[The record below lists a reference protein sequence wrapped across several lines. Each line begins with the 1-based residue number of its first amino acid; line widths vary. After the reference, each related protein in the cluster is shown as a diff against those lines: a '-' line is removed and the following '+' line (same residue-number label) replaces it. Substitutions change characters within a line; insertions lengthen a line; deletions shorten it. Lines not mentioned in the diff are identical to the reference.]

1 MSAKVFIDGQ
11 EGTTGLA
18 IHQHLTQRVD
28 LEILEIESEL
38 RKDDVRRGDLFQEA
52 DLGILCL
59 PDDAAKQAPEIAGNT
74 RLLDAS
80 TAHRV
85 SPDWVYGLPELA
97 NDQRKKIANAQY
109 VTNPGCYPTGFLLL
123 VRPLVDAGFLSENL
137 LVKVNA
143 VSGYSGGGKKLIA
156 EYEPDVGSKFDTRSY
171 GLDLNHKHLPEMQHY
186 GRLKHTPL
194 FMPSVGPFRQGML
207 VQIPLGLTELP
218 QVESG
223 IEIVSLYKQRYEHE
237 QYINVHEFND
247 QSVLDSKFLN
257 ATELNGT
264 NFVDLLVF
272 GNDLQVILIARLDNL
287 GKGASIAAVQ
297 NMNLMLGLDE
307 STGIPTRK
315 QA

>member
-1 MSAKVFIDGQ
+1 MTAKVFIDGQ

-18 IHQHLTQRVD
+18 IHQHLTKRHD
-28 LEILEIESEL
+28 LEVLEIEPEL
-38 RKDDVRRGDLFQEA
+38 RKDDARREELFQKA

-59 PDDAAKQAPEIAGNT
+59 PDDAAKQAPEIAGST

-85 SPDWVYGLPELA
+85 SPNWVYGLPELA
-97 NDQRKKIANAQY
+97 SDQRQKIANAQY
-109 VTNPGCYPTGFLLL
+109 VANPGCYPTGFILL

-156 EYEPDVGSKFDTRSY
+156 EYEPDIGTKFDTRSY

-186 GRLKHTPL
+186 GRLKHMPL
-194 FMPSVGPFRQGML
+194 FAPSVGPFRQGML

-237 QYINVHEFND
+237 QFINVHEFND

-272 GNDLQVILIARLDNL
+272 GNDEQVVLIARLDNL

-297 NMNLMLGLDE
+297 NMNLMLGLEE
-307 STGIPTRK
+307 STGIPTRN
-315 QA
+315 QV

>member
-1 MSAKVFIDGQ
+1 MTAKVFIDGQ

-18 IHQHLTQRVD
+18 IHQHLMQRDD
-28 LEILEIESEL
+28 LEILAIESEF
-38 RKDDVRRGDLFQEA
+38 RKDDERRGELFQESN
-52 DLGILCL
+52 LGILCL
-59 PDDAAKQAPEIAGNT
+59 PDDAAKQAPEIAGST

-97 NDQRKKIANAQY
+97 SDQRKKIANAQY
-109 VTNPGCYPTGFLLL
+109 VSNPGCYPTGFLLL

-171 GLDLNHKHLPEMQHY
+171 GLDLKHKHLPEMQHY

-194 FMPSVGPFRQGML
+194 FTPSVGPFRQGML

-247 QSVLDSKFLN
+247 QSVLESNFLN

-264 NFVDLLVF
+264 NSVDLFVF
-272 GNDLQVILIARLDNL
+272 GNDMQVILIARLDNL

>member
-18 IHQHLTQRVD
+18 IHQHLTQRDD

-38 RKDDVRRGDLFQEA
+38 RKDDVRRGELFQEA

-85 SPDWVYGLPELA
+85 SADWVYGLPELA
-97 NDQRKKIANAQY
+97 SDQRKKIANAQY
-109 VTNPGCYPTGFLLL
+109 VANPGCYPTGFLLL
-123 VRPLVDAGFLSENL
+123 VRPLVDAGFLSEHL

-171 GLDLNHKHLPEMQHY
+171 GLDLNHKHLPEMKHY
-186 GRLKHTPL
+186 GRLKYTPL
-194 FMPSVGPFRQGML
+194 FTPSVGPFRQGML
-207 VQIPLGLTELP
+207 VQIPLGLTELS